1 MKHFTVLL
9 ILLLLLSCT
18 SNINIITVSKNNPGN
33 KWSKGTKA
41 FQEATEEWNLEG
53 ITGITFVVT
62 DIDSDDLPDLLIRN
76 YGAPH
81 KGKQGNWILRNTGNG
96 TFEDFTEQ
104 SGLAVVFPD
113 ASGEVN
119 HGAGTIFAAG
129 DVNNDGFVDL
139 FVGNRRR
146 LPEEKELLTSE
157 LMLNIGDGT
166 FRKGPQD
173 SPVRFENLSVIP
185 TGASFTDY
193 DRDGNLDLWVAN
205 QSESDSYFPPA
216 QDRLFKGDGTGN
228 FIDVTEKCGLITH
241 SWDDSTKYINQGLAH
256 AWSWGCVTQDLNDD
270 GIPELL
276 TASYG
281 RAPNHLWRGSLN
293 DTGEVVYINESV
305 ASGYAYDD
313 NEDWTIDLNAQAYCL
328 NNPEAEGAEN
338 CPALSDSL
346 HEMFENWSRWYDH
359 KECTQPYQLGGNSG
373 TTVCADINNDGL
385 VDLLT
390 TEIVHSDVGD
400 VSDHSEILVNTGN
413 PNIRFTRP
421 GYKEMGLTR
430 ENIYTWW
437 NHGEMTAAVFDFDND
452 GWKDV
457 FIGASDY
464 AGNWGLLYHQTSPF
478 TFERLD
484 TDDYFLHYRAMG
496 QAVADF
502 DGDGDL
508 DIVIGHHRI
517 RDEGEG
523 SDEVKSIGQISFY
536 ENVMGEG
543 SNWIQ
548 LKLIGTTGTNRMA
561 IGAKV
566 EVTCNGVTQIQFV
579 DGGHGKYT
587 LQRDAVLHFGL
598 GEHTRANVKIIWPDS
613 KRTVQEFK
621 LIGNK
626 KYVITQGNKLNEIK
640 R

>member
-1 MKHFTVLL
+1 MKYFTFLLLVAVLL
-9 ILLLLLSCT
+9 ISC
-18 SNINIITVSKNNPGN
+18 SMNNQDVAEPEKQIT
-33 KWSKGTKA
+33 KWQPGTKA
-41 FQEATEEWNLEG
+41 FKDATTAWNLDG
-53 ITGITFVVT
+53 VTGITFVVT

-81 KGKQGNWILRNTGNG
+81 KGKQGNWVLRNTGNK
-96 TFEDFTEQ
+96 TFEDVTDK
-104 SGLAVVFPD
+104 SGLSIAFPPAD
-113 ASGEVN
+113 GEVN

-129 DVNNDGFVDL
+129 DVNNDGFADI

-146 LPEEKELLTSE
+146 LPDEIDLMTCEI
-157 LMLNIGDGT
+157 MLNNGDGT
-166 FRKGPQD
+166 FRKGQKD
-173 SPVRFENLSVIP
+173 SPVRFEHLSVTP
-185 TGASFTDY
+185 TGASFTDF
-193 DRDGNLDLWVAN
+193 DRDGNLDLWIAN
-205 QSESDSYFPPA
+205 QSEDESYYPPA

-228 FIDVTEKCGLITH
+228 FTDVTEECGLITQ
-241 SWDDSTKYINQGLAH
+241 SWEDSTSSINEGLAH
-256 AWSWGCVTQDLNDD
+256 AWSWGCVAQDLNDD

-281 RAPNHLWRGSLN
+281 RTPNHLWLGTLTKSGKIQYRN
-293 DTGEVVYINESV
+293 RSV

-313 NEDWTIDLNAQAYCL
+313 NEDWTSDMNAQAYCL
-328 NNPEAEGAEN
+328 KNPEAKGAEN
-338 CPALSDSL
+338 CPALPDSL

-359 KECTQPYQLGGNSG
+359 EECTQPYQLGGNSG

-413 PNIRFTRP
+413 PRVSFTRP

-430 ENIYTWW
+430 ENFYTWW

-452 GWKDV
+452 GWQDV

-464 AGNWGLLYHQTSPF
+464 AGNWGLLYRQVSPF
-478 TFERLD
+478 KFELLS

-508 DIVIGHHRI
+508 DIIVGHHRI
-517 RDEGEG
+517 RPEGEG
-523 SDEVKSIGQISFY
+523 SDELRPTGQISFY
-536 ENVMGEG
+536 ENTACTG

-548 LKLIGTTGTNRMA
+548 IQLQGTEGTNKQA

-566 EVTCNGVTQIQFV
+566 VVYCGDVLQTQFV

-587 LQRDAVLHFGL
+587 MQRDAVLHFGL
-598 GEHTRANVKIIWPDS
+598 GDCTSPVVKITWPDKQRS
-613 KRTVQEFK
+613 VQK
-621 LIGNK
+621 LKLESGK
-626 KYVITQGNKLNEIK
+626 KHIVIQD
-640 R
+640 